1 MDNQGGETT
10 VTDEQDS
17 KWEAYA
23 HLQDHTSSGHTALV
37 GFLMVLYVAV
47 GAVWMSTHMPAG
59 ASILDVSSVARFLG
73 MIFLWPLYAVGLL
86 G

>member
-1 MDNQGGETT
+1 MA
-10 VTDEQDS
+10 DEQDS

-37 GFLMVLYVAV
+37 GFLMVAYVAI
-47 GAVWMSTHMPAG
+47 GAVWMSTHLPSG
-59 ASILDVSSVARFLG
+59 SSILDVSSVVRFLS
-73 MIFLWPLYAVGLL
+73 MIFLWPLHAVGLF